1 MSDKRKL
8 TPFLAHEMLFDF
20 ATGQLDPDRKQ
31 AIENFVREDVE
42 SKNLLEAIRRGIAY
56 SESLRAIDL
65 TDATIQELDQSENFV
80 SLSKRLAR
88 WSEWPDSLRWSIMAL
103 AISICTAAVVVAIP
117 WKSVPL
123 FKTGPSFDSGT
134 VEIARVDPRKVRGD
148 DQGGVAEQTEE
159 TKENETGPL
168 EGSGDEEFS
177 DDGSVPAVV
186 AGPRPAPV
194 RPPIETNAGWK
205 PVPTPRADVKPT
217 PVVVGANSAAP
228 GTTATPALAPNATH
242 AAPTAAAGTS
252 ANAKPVAKPMA
263 VATQA
268 PAASSKASRSFVYRA
283 FMTLSDLE
291 NIAPKIT
298 QQIKEL
304 GAEKAGEV
312 ELGWRRGS
320 GRYYHFTI
328 PESNEQKL
336 LENLRVYGPV
346 RISKDPHP
354 RVMPEGQ
361 VRFILWIESGS

>member
-1 MSDKRKL
+1 MNDKRKL

-20 ATGQLDPDRKQ
+20 ATGQLDPDRKN
-31 AIENFVREDVE
+31 AVEEFVREDRE
-42 SKNLLEAIRRGIAY
+42 SQNLLEAIRRGISYA
-56 SESLRAIDL
+56 ESLKSIEL
-65 TDATIQELDQSENFV
+65 TDEVLVELDQSENLV
-80 SLSKRLAR
+80 SLSKRIAR
-88 WSEWPDSLRWSIMAL
+88 WSEWPDSLRWSIIAV
-103 AISICTAAVVVAIP
+103 AVSVCTAALVVLIP
-117 WKSVPL
+117 WKSMPI
-123 FKTGPSFDSGT
+123 FQSGPTFDSSSI
-134 VEIARVDPRKVRGD
+134 EMARVEPRKNPGED
-148 DQGGVAEQTEE
+148 PNLASNTMEDS
-159 TKENETGPL
+159 KEPDSGPL

-177 DDGSVPAVV
+177 EEASGAVPAQNPIPSAVAVAIKAAPTPKLLPTPIPAVAAPVVAAVAKPAQPAVV
-186 AGPRPAPV
+186 A
-194 RPPIETNAGWK
+194 
-205 PVPTPRADVKPT
+205 
-217 PVVVGANSAAP
+217 
-228 GTTATPALAPNATH
+228 
-242 AAPTAAAGTS
+242 
-252 ANAKPVAKPMA
+252 
-263 VATQA
+263 QA

-291 NIAPKIT
+291 DIAPKIT

-361 VRFILWIESGS
+361 VRFILWIESGT

>member
-20 ATGQLDPDRKQ
+20 ATDELDSDRKL
-31 AIENFVREDVE
+31 AIENFVKEDAE
-42 SKNLLEAIRRGIAY
+42 SRGLLEAIRRGIAY
-56 SESLRAIDL
+56 SESLRSIDL
-65 TDATIQELDQSENFV
+65 TEDTIQTLDQSENLV

-88 WSEWPDSLRWSIMAL
+88 WSEWPDSLRWSIIAVAVSM
-103 AISICTAAVVVAIP
+103 CTAALVVAIP
-117 WKSVPL
+117 WKSIPV
-123 FKTGPSFDSGT
+123 FKSGPSFDSSSI
-134 VEIARVDPRKVRGD
+134 EIARIEPRRPRSD
-148 DQGGVAEQTEE
+148 DATVAQDSSDDS
-159 TKENETGPL
+159 KENETGPL

-177 DDGSVPAVV
+177 DDAGAPVSVAVAPPPVATPVATWKPVVPAKRVETAAVAPVAPPVV
-186 AGPRPAPV
+186 AAVKP
-194 RPPIETNAGWK
+194 
-205 PVPTPRADVKPT
+205 PVPTPV
-217 PVVVGANSAAP
+217 AP
-228 GTTATPALAPNATH
+228 
-242 AAPTAAAGTS
+242 
-252 ANAKPVAKPMA
+252 AKPVPVAA
-263 VATQA
+263 VAA
-268 PAASSKASRSFVYRA
+268 PAVPSSVPKSSRSFVYRA

-291 NIAPKIT
+291 DIAPKIT

-328 PESNEQKL
+328 PEASEQKL

-361 VRFILWIESGS
+361 VRFILWIESGT